1 MKRPVGIL
9 GGMGPEATVDLMTRV
24 IAAVDAGDDA
34 DHIPLIVH
42 QNSQVPSRIAALIEG
57 HGEDPA
63 PVLAAMAQD
72 LERAGAVALAM
83 PCNTAHHYA
92 PAIRAATDLPFLDM
106 VELAGARAQE
116 LAPGG
121 RIGVL
126 GSPALATI
134 GVYDRALSARGL
146 TTLHV
151 PDGDAALGLIRRIK
165 ADGASQDTARAIRA
179 LADTLIARE
188 AGAICVACTEF
199 SLMTDTLADQSVP
212 VFDSLDLLV
221 DAIVKASTSN
231 DTADDLRRIEALS
244 GSGRLPVEPTKPSR
258 AGRMN

>member
-1 MKRPVGIL
+1 MNRPIGIL

-24 IAAVDAGDDA
+24 IAAVDADDDA

-42 QNSQVPSRIAALIEG
+42 QNSQVPSRIAALVEG
-57 HGEDPA
+57 RGEDPA
-63 PVLAAMAQD
+63 PVLETMAQD
-72 LERAGAVALAM
+72 LARAGAVALAM

-106 VELAGARAQE
+106 VELACARAAE
-116 LAPGG
+116 LAPDGQV
-121 RIGVL
+121 GVL

-146 TTLHV
+146 KALHV
-151 PDGDAALGLIRRIK
+151 PDGEAALDLIRRIK
-165 ADGASQDTARAIRA
+165 ADGASEETAREIRA
-179 LADTLIARE
+179 LADTLIARD

-199 SLMTDTLADQSVP
+199 SLMTDALGGLSVP

-221 DAIVKASTSN
+221 DAIVAASISN
-231 DTADDLRRIEALS
+231 DATGDCPPDRGTVRVGAA
-244 GSGRLPVEPTKPSR
+244 
-258 AGRMN
+258 AG